1 MEPFEVFD
9 CSLAREAT
17 GRSCS
22 NLRDLLDA
30 VRTVPDSVI
39 EHHMMRCALD
49 DVFEL
54 NEFPND
60 FARWCFEALG
70 DQALGERLSLI
81 DPYQHETPADVRI
94 DLIRVVEDRLWDVER
109 IPWCRPE
116 HRLHLM
122 SSRLVAYDT
131 GDRIPTRAALIEA
144 LPRLSLRSL
153 FFHVHEARRRTGGR
167 TDDLSAWLEKD
178 KQNGGLVER
187 IRAIDFYFLNL
198 GQLREQLVRVVGQA
212 PSTRSS

>member
-17 GRSCS
+17 GLSCS

-30 VRTVPDSVI
+30 IRSSPDPVI

-81 DPYQHETPADVRI
+81 DPYHHATPADVRSA
-94 DLIRVVEDRLWDVER
+94 LVAAVEDRLWDVER
-109 IPWCRPE
+109 VPWCRPE
-116 HRLHLM
+116 T
-122 SSRLVAYDT
+122 SCTS
-131 GDRIPTRAALIEA
+131 
-144 LPRLSLRSL
+144 
-153 FFHVHEARRRTGGR
+153 
-167 TDDLSAWLEKD
+167 
-178 KQNGGLVER
+178 
-187 IRAIDFYFLNL
+187 
-198 GQLREQLVRVVGQA
+198 
-212 PSTRSS
+212 

>member
-1 MEPFEVFD
+1 MEPFEIFD

-17 GRSCS
+17 GHSCS

-30 VRTVPDSVI
+30 IRTVPDSVI

-81 DPYQHETPADVRI
+81 DPYQHETPAELRLA
-94 DLIRVVEDRLWDVER
+94 LIGVVEDRLWDVER

-131 GDRIPTRAALIEA
+131 GDRITTRAALVET
-144 LPRLSLRSL
+144 LPKLSLRSL

-167 TDDLSAWLEKD
+167 TDDFSAWLEKE
-178 KQNGGLVER
+178 KESSALAER

-198 GQLREQLVRVVGQA
+198 GQLREQLTKVVEIGRA
-212 PSTRSS
+212 HV

>member
-30 VRTVPDSVI
+30 VRTVSDSVI

-81 DPYQHETPADVRI
+81 DPYQHATPTAVRNA
-94 DLIRVVEDRLWDVER
+94 LVTVVEDRLWDIER
-109 IPWCRPE
+109 VPWCRPE
-116 HRLHLM
+116 HKLYLM

-144 LPRLSLRSL
+144 LPKVSLHSL
-153 FFHVHEARRRTGGR
+153 FFHVHEARRRTAGR
-167 TDDLSAWLEKD
+167 TDDFSAWLEKVD
-178 KQNGGLVER
+178 GGGGLAER
-187 IRAIDFYFLNL
+187 VRAIDF
-198 GQLREQLVRVVGQA
+198 
-212 PSTRSS
+212 